1 MTSHLKLHTGI
12 TPWLVYHTV
21 GNAHPSRQRPE
32 SLASCVGRVDQID
45 VGVPSDDR
53 PASIATKRM
62 YTVHVTINGRKGR
75 ISSFQFHES
84 NTSVD
89 LPISS
94 GDVIRFPTFVLL
106 WTHDEL
112 NYNDTSGGETGAP
125 PSNCHWDNIPDERQ
139 TSWSHI
145 RGVKLCSMFHS

>member
-112 NYNDTSGGETGAP
+112 KYNDKSGEKWVRHRPT
-125 PSNCHWDNIPDERQ
+125 CHLDNIPDKRQ
-139 TSWSHI
+139 KGRTRI
-145 RGVKLCSMFHS
+145 RVVKLCSKFHS